1 MSAAESLDG
10 IASLFEPEGPLSQAE
25 IDAIRADPR
34 FPTAARLFAQ
44 GMISIY
50 RGNRLLNALINDRG
64 RMVIG
69 YLVLYLHDGGA
80 PDGRGSGFGVGQ
92 LKALCAA
99 TGMASPG
106 RTAAML
112 ALMRMSGYI
121 ESARGADDRRRHIL
135 VPTERL
141 RETHRERWRCVA
153 DAVRAVRPELAA
165 AFDIGNPEFEAGY
178 VRHTADY
185 FIKGMRVID
194 FAPELL
200 LFTDR
205 NAGMMILFSLLLS
218 GEAGDTIPP
227 QRPVSISISAL
238 ASRFGV
244 SRVHVRSMFR
254 EAEAAGL
261 ITRDES
267 HLEFKPKLIEA
278 CLSFFAFSL
287 LFVGHCAVQ
296 AAAEARPAQERLA

>member
-1 MSAAESLDG
+1 MSAAERLDRT
-10 IASLFEPEGPLSQAE
+10 ASLFEPDGPLAQAE

-34 FPTAARLFAQ
+34 FPDAIRVLAQ
-44 GMISIY
+44 GLISIY

-69 YLVLYLHDGGA
+69 YLALYLQDGGA

-121 ESARGADDRRRHIL
+121 ESGRAPDDMRRHIL
-135 VPTERL
+135 LPTQRL

-153 DAVRAVRPELAA
+153 NAVRVVRPELAA
-165 AFDIGNPEFEAGY
+165 AFDIGDPEFEASY
-178 VRHTADY
+178 VRYTADY
-185 FIKGMRVID
+185 FIRGMRVID
-194 FAPELL
+194 VAPELL
-200 LFTDR
+200 LFSDR
-205 NAGMMILFSLLLS
+205 NAGMMILFSLLLA
-218 GEAGDTIPP
+218 GEAGDTVPP
-227 QRPVSISISAL
+227 RRPLAVSISAL

-244 SRVHVRSMFR
+244 SRVHVRSLFR
-254 EAEAAGL
+254 EAAAAGL
-261 ITRDES
+261 IARDES
-267 HLEFKPKLIEA
+267 HLVLKPMMIEA
-278 CLSFFAFSL
+278 CVNFFATTL
-287 LFVGHCAVQ
+287 LFVGHCAVL
-296 AAAEARPAQERLA
+296 AAEDASQSKERVA

>member
-1 MSAAESLDG
+1 MSAAERLDRT
-10 IASLFEPEGPLSQAE
+10 ASLFEPDGPLAQAE

-34 FPTAARLFAQ
+34 FAEAIRVFAQ

-69 YLVLYLHDGGA
+69 YLALYLHDGGA

-112 ALMRMSGYI
+112 ALMRVSGYI
-121 ESARGADDRRRHIL
+121 ESGRAPDDMRRHIL
-135 VPTERL
+135 LPTQRL

-153 DAVRAVRPELAA
+153 DAVRVVRPELAA
-165 AFDIGNPEFEAGY
+165 AFDIGDPEFEAAY

-194 FAPELL
+194 VAPELL
-200 LFTDR
+200 LFSDR

-218 GEAGDTIPP
+218 GEAGDTVPP

-244 SRVHVRSMFR
+244 SRVHVRSLFR

-261 ITRDES
+261 IARDES
-267 HLEFKPKLIEA
+267 HLVFKPTLIEA
-278 CLSFFAFSL
+278 CVNFFATTL
-287 LFVGHCAVQ
+287 LFVGYCAVR
-296 AAAEARPAQERLA
+296 AAAEARTQTRLAG

>member
-1 MSAAESLDG
+1 MSAAERLDRT
-10 IASLFEPEGPLSQAE
+10 ASLFEPDGPLAQAE

-34 FPTAARLFAQ
+34 FPQAIRVFAQ

-69 YLVLYLHDGGA
+69 YLSLYLHDGGA

-112 ALMRMSGYI
+112 ALMRVAGYI
-121 ESARGADDRRRHIL
+121 ESAHAPDDRRRRIL

-141 RETHRERWRCVA
+141 RETHRERWRGVA
-153 DAVRAVRPELAA
+153 EAVRQVRPETAA
-165 AFDIGNPEFEAGY
+165 AFDLGNPEFEAAY
-178 VRHTADY
+178 VRYTADY
-185 FIKGMRVID
+185 FVNGMRVID
-194 FAPELL
+194 VAPELM

-205 NAGMMILFSLLLS
+205 NAGMMILFNLLLS
-218 GEAGDTIPP
+218 GEPGDTIPP
-227 QRPVSISISAL
+227 QRPVQISISAL

-244 SRVHVRSMFR
+244 SRVHVRTLFR

-261 ITRDES
+261 IERTES
-267 HLEFKPKLIEA
+267 HLTFKPALIEA
-278 CLSFFAFSL
+278 CVNFVATAL
-287 LFVGHCAVQ
+287 LFVGYCAVQ
-296 AAAEARPAQERLA
+296 AAAETKGVN